1 MKEEDRDPVAP
12 PPDTTHGR
20 KRAGVV
26 FRAPV
31 HSDEELER
39 QAIEQATAARRRSER
54 GAGAGG
60 PSSPPC
66 GDPACGLCQGFVE
79 ENIIAPSAPYQV
91 RKIVVPKGR
100 KMLDAPGKRSRAR
113 TASVRGRYVR
123 SGPWKKGREASVDAT
138 LFTAVANGHVERSTG
153 RIRVAVED
161 LRGKRRERK
170 VGNLIL
176 VLLDASAP

>member
-60 PSSPPC
+60 SSSSTC
-66 GDPACGLCQGFVE
+66 GDPDCDLCQGFVE
-79 ENIIAPSAPYQV
+79 EKIIAPSAPYQV
-91 RKIVVPKGR
+91 RRIVVPKGR
-100 KMLDAPGKRSRAR
+100 KMLDAPGKRSRAK

-123 SGPWKKGREASVDAT
+123 SGPWKKGRDVAMDAT
-138 LFTAVANGHVERSTG
+138 LLTAVAHGHGARPTG
-153 RIRVAVED
+153 RGRGAGED
-161 LRGKRRERK
+161 LRGEAR
-170 VGNLIL
+170 
-176 VLLDASAP
+176 